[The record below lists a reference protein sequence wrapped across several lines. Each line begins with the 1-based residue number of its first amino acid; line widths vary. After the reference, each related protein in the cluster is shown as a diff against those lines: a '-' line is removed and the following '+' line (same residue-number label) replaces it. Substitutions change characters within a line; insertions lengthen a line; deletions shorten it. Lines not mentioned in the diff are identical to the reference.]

1 MLFFADFLSVLIK
14 GEVMVRAVT
23 FERGVHPHESKGLT
37 EHKSIENAHLPRR
50 VIIPLSQHIGAPAK
64 VEVNIGDQ
72 VKRYQLIGSPAGF
85 VSAPVHASI
94 SGKVIAISDFLHPSG
109 RMIPSVVIESDGE
122 DEPLPLEDNPDYL
135 NLPPDEIKAL
145 IRDAGIVGL
154 GGAAFPT
161 SVKLSPPK
169 EKPVDTV
176 ILNGAECEPYL
187 TADHRLMLERTEDVV
202 NGMKIIM
209 KALGVTKG
217 FIGIERNKP
226 DAIKIMKNVTAGE
239 GTIFVKELMV
249 KYPQGAEK
257 MLIKAIT
264 GREVPPKGGLPMDV
278 GVVVQNVGTAV
289 AIYEAVRYR
298 KPLIERV
305 VTVTG
310 KGVRE
315 PKNLM
320 VRIGMMI
327 SELIEDCGGIVDGA
341 VKVIVGGPMMGF
353 AQWSLDVPVVKGT
366 SGVLV
371 QTEEEFFPSEEYY
384 ACIRCGRC
392 IDVCPMGLNPSMLS
406 ILSEKGHYEE
416 AKEYNLFDCFECG
429 SCAFICP
436 SKRPIVQF
444 IRLAKSQTKP

>member
-1 MLFFADFLSVLIK
+1 
-14 GEVMVRAVT
+14 MVKTDT
-23 FERGVHPHESKGLT
+23 FERGVHPHDSKELT
-37 EHKSIENAHLPRR
+37 AHKPIEKAHLPKR
-50 VIIPLSQHIGAPAK
+50 VVIPLSQHIGAPAK
-64 VEVNIGDQ
+64 AEVNIGEEI
-72 VKRYQLIGSPAGF
+72 KKYQLIGSPPGF
-85 VSAPVHASI
+85 VSAPVHASL
-94 SGKVIAISDFLHPSG
+94 SGKVIAIGDFLHPSG
-109 RMIPSVVIESDGE
+109 RMIPSIVIESDGK
-122 DEPLPLEDNPDYL
+122 DEGVPLKDNPDYL
-135 NLPPDEIKAL
+135 RLSPDEIKGL

-187 TADHRLMLERTEDVV
+187 TADHRLMVERPREIV
-202 NGMKIIM
+202 NGLKLIM
-209 KALGVTKG
+209 KALGVSKG
-217 FIGIERNKP
+217 YIGIENNKP
-226 DAIKIMKNVTAGE
+226 DAIEAMEAVVANESDIEVRTL
-239 GTIFVKELMV
+239 TV

-257 MLIKAIT
+257 MLIKAII

-278 GVVVQNVGTAV
+278 GVVVQNVGTAL
-289 AIYEAVRYR
+289 AIYEAVRYG

-310 KGVRE
+310 KGIRE
-315 PKNLM
+315 PKNMM
-320 VRIGMMI
+320 VRIGTMLT
-327 SELIEDCGGIVDGA
+327 ELLEDCGGLVDGA

-366 SGVLV
+366 SGILV
-371 QTEEEFFPSEEYY
+371 QTEEDFFPSEEYFT
-384 ACIRCGRC
+384 CIRCGRC
-392 IDVCPMGLNPSMLS
+392 VDVCPMGLNPSMLS

-429 SCAFICP
+429 SCAFVCP
-436 SKRPIVQF
+436 SKRPMVQF

>member
-1 MLFFADFLSVLIK
+1 
-14 GEVMVRAVT
+14 MVKTDT
-23 FERGVHPHESKGLT
+23 FERGVHPHDSKELT
-37 EHKSIENAHLPRR
+37 AHKPIEEAHHPKR

-64 VEVNIGDQ
+64 AEVKIGDE
-72 VKRYQLIGSPAGF
+72 VKRYQLIGSPPGF

-94 SGKVIAISDFLHPSG
+94 SGKVIAIGDFLHPSG
-109 RMIPSVVIESDGE
+109 RMIPSIVIESDGK
-122 DEPLPLEDNPDYL
+122 DEALPLIDNTEYL
-135 NLPPDEIKAL
+135 DLSPDEIKRL
-145 IRDAGIVGL
+145 VRDAGIVGL

-187 TADHRLMLERTEDVV
+187 TADHRLMVERPAEIV
-202 NGMKIIM
+202 NGLKLIM
-209 KALGVTKG
+209 RALGVSRG

-226 DAIKIMKNVTAGE
+226 DAIKAMKNATVGE
-239 GTIFVKELMV
+239 GSIDVRELTV

-278 GVVVQNVGTAV
+278 GVVVQNVGTALS
-289 AIYEAVRYR
+289 IYEAVRYE
-298 KPLIERV
+298 KPLVERV

-310 KGVRE
+310 GGVKE
-315 PKNLM
+315 PKNMM
-320 VRIGMMI
+320 VRIGMML
-327 SELIEDCGGIVDGA
+327 SELLEDCGGLVDKA

-366 SGVLV
+366 SGILI
-371 QTEEEFFPSEEYY
+371 QTEEEFFPSDEYF

-392 IDVCPMGLNPSMLS
+392 VDVCPMGLNPSMLS
-406 ILSEKGHYEE
+406 ILSEKAHYEE

-429 SCAFICP
+429 SCAFVCP
-436 SKRPIVQF
+436 SKRPMVQF
-444 IRLAKSQTKP
+444 IRLAKSMVKP